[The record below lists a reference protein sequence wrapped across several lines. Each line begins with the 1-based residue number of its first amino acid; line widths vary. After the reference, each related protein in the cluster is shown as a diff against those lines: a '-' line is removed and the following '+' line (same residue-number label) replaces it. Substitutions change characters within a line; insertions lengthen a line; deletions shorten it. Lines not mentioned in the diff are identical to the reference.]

1 MPKRNILLLLAACL
15 VCLTAWGVRERSGPA
30 RRFGEVIEAIERS
43 ALESPPAEELFTAA
57 VDAAVGRLDEHSAY
71 LRGTGRAELEAALDQ
86 RFGGVGLELALDKA
100 AERPVVVSPLYGG
113 PAWRAGI
120 APGDTL
126 LTVAGHDTRGR
137 PLREIVETLRGRAGE
152 PVGLEIA
159 VAPPGGPATLDPAAA
174 VQPAT
179 LREVTLVR
187 EEVRLESVLG
197 DRRRPDGSWDWLLEH
212 EPGVAL
218 VRIVSFG
225 ERTGAEFETACRS
238 LAEQPDL
245 RLVVLD
251 LRGNPGGLV
260 PAAVEVCDAL
270 LAEGPIVAT
279 RGRSG
284 TGRAASTATLQERRA
299 TPGELLA
306 GVPVA
311 VLVDG
316 LTSSAAEIVAACLQ
330 DAGRATVVGSRT
342 FGKGTVQTLL
352 PLSDDSG
359 LLKLTTAEYLR
370 PSREPIHRHAEARDD
385 EAWGVRPT
393 AGFEVAPTAEALDRL
408 REWRRKRDAV
418 LPPAAA
424 NAAAAAETAPAATQT
439 APAANLGGGPAR
451 DIDPVLARALELLTA
466 E

>member
-137 PLREIVETLRGRAGE
+137 PLREIVEALRGRAGE

-159 VAPPGGPATLDPAAA
+159 VAPPGGPATLDPGATGPA
-174 VQPAT
+174 VQPVP
-179 LREVTLVR
+179 LRKLTLVR

-197 DRRRPDGSWDWLLEH
+197 DRRRPDGSWDWLLER

-225 ERTGAEFETACRS
+225 ERTGAEFQAACRS

-260 PAAVEVCDAL
+260 PAAVEVCDTL

-284 TGRAASTATLQERRA
+284 AGPAATIQERRA
-299 TPGELLA
+299 TAGELLA

-311 VLVDG
+311 VLVDC
-316 LTSSAAEIVAACLQ
+316 LTSSAAEIVAACLH

-418 LPPAAA
+418 LPPASA
-424 NAAAAAETAPAATQT
+424 NAAAAAETAPAAAQT
-439 APAANLGGGPAR
+439 SPAATLGGGPAR

-466 E
+466 K